1 MRIFLFIFLFS
12 ISFFECTKRDKVPA
26 HILSQPKMK
35 AIVWDMMRAD
45 RFLSNFILPNDTS
58 LNADSEKISVY
69 KKIFLI
75 HDVSKEKFRES
86 FNYYKDHPSLLKT
99 LFDSLGSQNID
110 SEQATRVHQGDTA
123 LPFKKLRKPLHD

>member
-26 HILSQPKMK
+26 NILSQPKMK

-45 RFLSNFILPNDTS
+45 RFLSNFVLPNDTS
-58 LNADSEKISVY
+58 LNADSERINLY

-75 HDVSKEKFRES
+75 HDVSKEKFKES

-99 LFDSLGSQNID
+99 LFDSLGSQNIS
-110 SEQATRVHQGDTA
+110 SEQATQIHQGDTA
-123 LPFKKLRKPLHD
+123 LPFKRLRKPLHD